1 MESAIV
7 EGLLEWVY
15 LVYLGFVLPFF
26 LLPR

>member
-1 MESAIV
+1 MEPAIAK
-7 EGLLEWVY
+7 GLLEWVY